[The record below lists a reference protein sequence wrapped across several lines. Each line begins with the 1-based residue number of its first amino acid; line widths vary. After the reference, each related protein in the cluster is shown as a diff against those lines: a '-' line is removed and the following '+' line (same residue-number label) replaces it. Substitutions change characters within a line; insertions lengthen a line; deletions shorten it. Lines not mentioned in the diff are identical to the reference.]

1 MISKSQSTDLEFALG
16 VLFVPIF
23 ALVMVGLLFVP
34 IEWIPRCWLYDGL
47 GIPCPACGS
56 YRALQS
62 VARGDVIAGVR
73 QQPFMVAAALGMVSY
88 SLYAFL
94 VVFGRLSPIR
104 LTRMQR
110 RLAIGIGVLFVAADW
125 VYVFLCQ

>member
-1 MISKSQSTDLEFALG
+1 

-23 ALVMVGLLFVP
+23 ALVMVGLLFAPV
-34 IEWIPRCWLYDGL
+34 EWIPRCWLYEGL

-62 VARGDVIAGVR
+62 LAQGDVVAAVR
-73 QQPFMVAAALGMVSY
+73 LQPFMVAAALGMVTY

-104 LTRMQR
+104 LTRTQW
-110 RLAIGIGVLFVAADW
+110 RLVIGFGVLFVAADW
-125 VYVFLCQ
+125 IYVLLRN

>member
-1 MISKSQSTDLEFALG
+1 MLG

-23 ALVMVGLLFVP
+23 VLVAVGLLLAPVG
-34 IEWIPRCWLYDGL
+34 WVPRCWLNDGI

-56 YRALQS
+56 FRALQS
-62 VARGDVIAGVR
+62 LAEGDLVAAVR
-73 QQPFMVAAALGMVSY
+73 RQPFMIAAALGMLTY

-104 LTRMQR
+104 LTRIQR
-110 RLAIGIGVLFVAADW
+110 RGAICAGVLFVAADW
-125 VYVFLCQ
+125 IYVLLRN